1 MQKIN
6 EINNNKINEIIYLI
20 NRNYFLNNN
29 NLLLEDRKKQ
39 RELNFLQ
46 RKREDSY
53 FKLRIKNDF
62 VFQKEMNFTISN
74 SNKKIGDIKQ
84 KKESRND
91 RSDSQSYLINL
102 EANNCK
108 KSLSKSSDN
117 LNPKES
123 IKININTD
131 DMKTFLNNMSFISN
145 NISTKIK
152 KFKIIKNINNKSLF
166 DSEKGNEIQVLKN
179 KKAVYINSSNL
190 NSYSASRGLKIFKQN
205 KFIVKNKTSSKYRG
219 VSKNGNKWQ
228 VLIMNNNK
236 KCYLGSY
243 LSEEMA
249 ARVYDIFAIKN
260 RGIKARTNFIYNNIQ
275 KKKIN
280 ESKIN
285 IKSDNISDIINQLIK

>member
-1 MQKIN
+1 
-6 EINNNKINEIIYLI
+6 
-20 NRNYFLNNN
+20 
-29 NLLLEDRKKQ
+29 
-39 RELNFLQ
+39 
-46 RKREDSY
+46 
-53 FKLRIKNDF
+53 
-62 VFQKEMNFTISN
+62 MNFTISN
-74 SNKKIGDIKQ
+74 SNKKIGNIKQ
-84 KKESRND
+84 KNELRNT
-91 RSDSQSYLINL
+91 RSDSQLYLINL
-102 EANNCK
+102 GANSCK
-108 KSLSKSSDN
+108 KYLSKSSDN

-123 IKININTD
+123 KKININTD

-145 NISTKIK
+145 NTSTKIK
-152 KFKIIKNINNKSLF
+152 NLKIHQIRYKKLF
-166 DSEKGNEIQVLKN
+166 DLEKDNEIQVLKN

-190 NSYSASRGLKIFKQN
+190 NSYSTSRGLKLFKQN

-228 VLIMNNNK
+228 VLIMINNK
-236 KCYLGSY
+236 KYYLGSY

-285 IKSDNISDIINQLIK
+285 IKSENISDIINQLIK

>member
-152 KFKIIKNINNKSLF
+152 KFKS
-166 DSEKGNEIQVLKN
+166 
-179 KKAVYINSSNL
+179 
-190 NSYSASRGLKIFKQN
+190 
-205 KFIVKNKTSSKYRG
+205 
-219 VSKNGNKWQ
+219 
-228 VLIMNNNK
+228 
-236 KCYLGSY
+236 
-243 LSEEMA
+243 
-249 ARVYDIFAIKN
+249 
-260 RGIKARTNFIYNNIQ
+260 
-275 KKKIN
+275 
-280 ESKIN
+280 
-285 IKSDNISDIINQLIK
+285 